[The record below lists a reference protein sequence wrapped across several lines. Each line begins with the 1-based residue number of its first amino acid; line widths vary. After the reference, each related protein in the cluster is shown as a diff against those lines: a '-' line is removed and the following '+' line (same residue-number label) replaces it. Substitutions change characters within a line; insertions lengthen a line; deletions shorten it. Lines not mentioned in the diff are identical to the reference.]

1 MLTRNFTLLRRH
13 KKRIKLCHE
22 KMSQFILLAKYCKD
36 DNTKKKYTGK
46 ASGTQMRNMKVLVG
60 KVNVRL
66 IYSSTDG
73 LFDDVCS

>member
-1 MLTRNFTLLRRH
+1 
-13 KKRIKLCHE
+13 
-22 KMSQFILLAKYCKD
+22 MSQFILLAKYCKD